1 MAQAVYTPMICITL
15 RWGTRITAYTVV
27 GLHMDWDV
35 YIPQKMT
42 GSISMDTEI
51 RNVSGVEQSSPM
63 LVLDVP
69 YPLMDYMNYEKIY
82 PWCPTKG
89 FLFLPIPKDWK

>member
-1 MAQAVYTPMICITL
+1 
-15 RWGTRITAYTVV
+15 
-27 GLHMDWDV
+27 MDWDV
-35 YIPQKMT
+35 YIPQRMT

-63 LVLDVP
+63 LVPDVP
-69 YPLMDYMNYEKIY
+69 YHLMGDMNFEKIY

-89 FLFLPIPKDWK
+89 FLFLPIPKD

>member
-35 YIPQKMT
+35 YIPQRMT

-63 LVLDVP
+63 LVPGVP
-69 YPLMDYMNYEKIY
+69 YPLTDDMNFEKIY

-89 FLFLPIPKDWK
+89 FLFLPIPKD

>member
-35 YIPQKMT
+35 YTLQKMT

-69 YPLMDYMNYEKIY
+69 YHLMDDMNFKNIPLVSNQGISFSSY
-82 PWCPTKG
+82 P
-89 FLFLPIPKDWK
+89 

>member
-1 MAQAVYTPMICITL
+1 
-15 RWGTRITAYTVV
+15 
-27 GLHMDWDV
+27 MDWDV

-69 YPLMDYMNYEKIY
+69 YHPMDDMNYEKIY